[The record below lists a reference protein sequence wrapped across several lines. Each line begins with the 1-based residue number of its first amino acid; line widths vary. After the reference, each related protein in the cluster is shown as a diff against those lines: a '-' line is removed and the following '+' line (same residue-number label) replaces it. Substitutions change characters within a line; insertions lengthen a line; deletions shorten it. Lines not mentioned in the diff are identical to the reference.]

1 MGIASRS
8 LAWLGDFDAARWAE
22 TGVAVFL
29 AVVVGLIAGLNPAL
43 AIAAA
48 LSLGFILLLLAD
60 LAVGIVAFTVLSFVA
75 LVPSGV
81 GPIGSFVKVAG
92 LLLLLS
98 WLATVARSDRP
109 VPNLFAAHP
118 ALSGSLVFFCSWV
131 ALSAVWAED
140 PGAAVTDFT
149 RYALNGVLLVIVFS
163 AVRERRHAVWVV
175 AAFVAG
181 TAVSAAYGLIVPPP
195 ADTLEA
201 DRLSGTLGN
210 ANELAS
216 ILVAGAAL
224 SAGLF
229 ACLKGSPA
237 LRLLVASTGIFC
249 AASVALTQSRT
260 GLVAAAIALLAAI
273 VLAQR
278 HRGRM
283 GFLVLLVAL
292 GGFGYFTAVAPVEVR
307 ERISD
312 PGNGTGRTD
321 LWTVGRRMV
330 EAEPATGVGA
340 GNFKIASIHYLLE
353 PGALERDDFIVDT
366 PKVAHNMYLEVLA
379 EMGPV
384 GLVAFMSIL
393 IGCAFLAGRA
403 IGKFARAGDRE
414 MEALSRALLVALI
427 ALLVAAFFNSGQFQK
442 SLWLL
447 LGLCPAM
454 YALALRAEDPSG
466 DEPAS
471 APSPS
476 PGG

>member
-1 MGIASRS
+1 METASRS
-8 LAWLGDFDAARWAE
+8 LSWLGEFDTARWTQTAI
-22 TGVAVFL
+22 AVFL
-29 AVVVGLIAGLNPAL
+29 AVVVGVIAGINPAL

-48 LSLGFILLLLAD
+48 LSFGFVLLLLAD
-60 LAVGIVAFTVLSFVA
+60 LAVGIVAFTVLSFIA

-81 GPIGSFVKVAG
+81 GPVGSFLKVGG

-118 ALSGSLVFFCSWV
+118 ALSSSLVFFCSWA

-140 PGAAVTDFT
+140 PAASIVDFT

-163 AVRERRHAVWVV
+163 AVRERRHAVWVI

-181 TAVSAAYGLIVPPP
+181 TTVSAAYGLIVPPS

-210 ANELAS
+210 ANELAA

-224 SAGLF
+224 SVGLM
-229 ACLKGSPA
+229 ACLKKSPA
-237 LRLLVASTGIFC
+237 LRLLTAGAGIFC
-249 AASVALTQSRT
+249 AASVVLTQSRT
-260 GLVAAAIALLAAI
+260 GLVAGAVALIAAVLLGR
-273 VLAQR
+273 R
-278 HRGRM
+278 HRGRI
-283 GFLVLLVAL
+283 GFLVLVVAL
-292 GGFGYFTAVAPVEVR
+292 LGFGYFTAVAPVEVR

-330 EAEPATGVGA
+330 EAEPVTGVGA
-340 GNFKIASIHYLLE
+340 GNFKVASIHFLLE

-384 GLVAFMSIL
+384 GLLAFLFILVA
-393 IGCAFLAGRA
+393 CARLAGRA
-403 IGKFARAGDRE
+403 IGNFARAGDAE
-414 MEALSRALLVALI
+414 MEGLTRALLVALI
-427 ALLVAAFFNSGQFQK
+427 AILVADFFNSGQFQK

-447 LGLCPAM
+447 LGLCPAL
-454 YALALRAEDPSG
+454 YAISLRAGESDS
-466 DEPAS
+466 S
-471 APSPS
+471 AVDSVA
-476 PGG
+476 PGS